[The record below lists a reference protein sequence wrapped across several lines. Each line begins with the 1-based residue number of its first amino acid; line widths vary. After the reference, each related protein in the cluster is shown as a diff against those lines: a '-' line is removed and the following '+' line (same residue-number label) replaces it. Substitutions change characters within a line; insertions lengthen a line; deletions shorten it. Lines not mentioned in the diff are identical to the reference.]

1 MYQPAENDAPAEIIR
16 LTAKEFNENQGRN
29 HAFFS
34 HFRPDYLFTQ
44 LTEKLTQQG
53 QPFEMSNKTW
63 KLNFEVSKQINNIAA
78 DGQQEAEP
86 IYERA

>member
-1 MYQPAENDAPAEIIR
+1 
-16 LTAKEFNENQGRN
+16 
-29 HAFFS
+29 
-34 HFRPDYLFTQ
+34 
-44 LTEKLTQQG
+44 
-53 QPFEMSNKTW
+53 MSNTTW